1 MPGFRTMPVHEVFIS
16 CGDEVNGLRT
26 IAQATAT
33 VLMPQLLRRLGVQ
46 VAIQNWDFRRE
57 PGEVVAAG
65 EFARRSLDHARSSH
79 MAVGIFGDQVPLPR
93 ISREEMEELYG
104 RVAAGEEVD
113 IALFFKAPV
122 SDVHR
127 DWHATLESIAGCK
140 IIYVTYADEADFRER
155 VLAELVIMLF
165 ATHFT
170 PKLLRD

>member
-16 CGDEVNGLRT
+16 CGDEVNDLRT

-33 VLMPQLLRRLGVQ
+33 VLIPQLLRRLGVQ

-79 MAVGIFGDQVPLPR
+79 IAVGIFGDQVPLPP
-93 ISREEMEELYG
+93 ISRKEMEEFYR
-104 RVAAGEEVD
+104 RVAADEDVD

-122 SDVHR
+122 SAVHQ
-127 DWHATLESIAGCK
+127 DWHASLEEITGGE
-140 IIYVTYADEADFRER
+140 IIYLTYADEAEFRER
-155 VLAELVIMLF
+155 VLAELVVMLF
-165 ATHFT
+165 STHLN
-170 PKLLRD
+170 PRLLS